1 MFTSTL
7 DVFVSCQSLVLTE
20 SRTTG
25 VPKGVEVSHY
35 NIISNSLQVAFKRR
49 MVADTLRAKERR
61 ARVDLSEERWLAPLP
76 MFHAYVGNPLSLA
89 CPEPRVCLVLTDK
102 LGSNVLLRN
111 GSADGCQSF
120 YHDAI

>member
-7 DVFVSCQSLVLTE
+7 DVFVSCQNLVLTE

-49 MVADTLRAKERR
+49 MVADTPRAKERR
-61 ARVDLSEERWLAPLP
+61 ARIDLSGERWLAPLP
-76 MFHAYVGNPLSLA
+76 MFHAYVGNLPSIA
-89 CPEPRVCLVLTDK
+89 CRESKVCLVLTDE

-111 GSADGCQSF
+111 GSADGCQGF
-120 YHDAI
+120 YHDEI